1 MIVMTISVD
10 PRVGLKVWREALL
23 FPGAISLTV
32 LVAATFPGLV
42 PWGGGTS
49 TGWTLFVY
57 SWLVLCV
64 PMAFLV
70 RRLERSRWG
79 HRLAPLGL
87 YLVGFGPM
95 MCAIT
100 VDAYLKE
107 FRGAAM
113 TWDKTEKTGRVTV

>member
-1 MIVMTISVD
+1 M
-10 PRVGLKVWREALL
+10 PALL
-23 FPGAISLTV
+23 GSLLVCLVLLAYGTLDGDAFAV
-32 LVAATFPGLV
+32 LVGATFPPLV
-42 PWGGGTS
+42 PWGAGDA

-70 RRLERSRWG
+70 RKLELTRWG
-79 HRLAPLGL
+79 RRLAPIGL
-87 YLVGFGPM
+87 YLVGFGPL

-100 VDAYLKE
+100 VDAYIKE

-113 TWDKTEKTGRVTV
+113 TWDKTEKTGRVMA

>member
-1 MIVMTISVD
+1 MTISVD

-23 FPGAISLTV
+23 FPGVISFTV
-32 LVAATFPGLV
+32 LAGATFPTLV

-49 TGWTLFVY
+49 SGWTLFVY

-64 PMAFLV
+64 PAAFLV
-70 RRLERSRWG
+70 RRLELTRWG
-79 HRLAPLGL
+79 RRLAPIGL

-107 FRGAAM
+107 FNGAAM
-113 TWDKTEKTGRVTV
+113 TWDKTEKTGRVSV